1 MKTYQV
7 EIRYIAFANYTI
19 EATSKADAEAQAWAE
34 IDADPD
40 HAMSYGEWELMS
52 IEKEVTPCTT

>member
-19 EATSKADAEAQAWAE
+19 EAKNEADAEAQAWA
-34 IDADPD
+34 DVNADPE
-40 HAMSYGEWELMS
+40 HASSYGEWELMS
-52 IEKEVTPCTT
+52 IEKEVTA

>member
-1 MKTYQV
+1 MKIYTV
-7 EIRYIAFANYTI
+7 EIRYTAFANYTI

-52 IEKEVTPCTT
+52 IEQEATP

>member
-7 EIRYIAFANYTI
+7 EIRYTAFANYTL

-34 IDADPD
+34 ILADSD
-40 HAMSYGEWELMS
+40 HASSYGEWELMS
-52 IEKEVTPCTT
+52 IEQEVTSCTT

>member
-19 EATSKADAEAQAWAE
+19 EAKSKADAEAQAWAE
-34 IDADPD
+34 VDADPD

>member
-7 EIRYIAFANYTI
+7 EIRYTAFANYTI
-19 EATSKADAEAQAWAE
+19 EAASKADAQAQAWAE
-34 IDADPD
+34 VNADPD

-52 IEKEVTPCTT
+52 IENEVTA